1 MPISSCSGFEDCAGG
16 ALRLMRRFVT
26 LLAVEDIG
34 LLGADEC
41 DRLLLLT
48 STGVSS
54 TGGTLTP
61 VLLALPN
68 ESFHFDGFFEI
79 AEDEDEDGTEV
90 VDAAMADDE
99 KGKGAPRTLGT
110 MAGGAISDGA
120 RPLAVDTA
128 CEVREVRL
136 ISRANA

>member
-1 MPISSCSGFEDCAGG
+1 M
-16 ALRLMRRFVT
+16 
-26 LLAVEDIG
+26 LAVEDIG
-34 LLGADEC
+34 LLGADAC
-41 DRLLLLT
+41 GTLPVLT
-48 STGVSS
+48 SAGVSS

-79 AEDEDEDGTEV
+79 AEDEDEVGTEV
-90 VDAAMADDE
+90 VDDDIADDE

-110 MAGGAISDGA
+110 MAGGAMSDGA
-120 RPLAVDTA
+120 RPLAVDMA